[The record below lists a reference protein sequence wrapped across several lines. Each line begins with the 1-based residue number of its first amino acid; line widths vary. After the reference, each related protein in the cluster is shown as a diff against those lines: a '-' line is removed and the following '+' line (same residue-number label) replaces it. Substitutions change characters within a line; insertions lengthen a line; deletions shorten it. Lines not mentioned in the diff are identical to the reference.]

1 MNRFLSL
8 AEDHNPEKSEYKI
21 ILKSEDGVDHD
32 SIHVSGTSYAFDIF
46 RDIKT
51 VIEAGE
57 DIVVPSEDQEQGGG
71 ILTPDDRQ
79 ALELGTALSVDP
91 KRRMLGKD
99 PKKMLGKA
107 IGDLYLKVADKIKNI
122 ASQTK

>member
-21 ILKSEDGVDHD
+21 ILTGKKGELLD
-32 SIHVSGTSYAFDIF
+32 SIDVSGTSYAIDIF
-46 RDIKT
+46 IDIKK
-51 VIEAGE
+51 VIKAGE

-71 ILTPDDRQ
+71 ILTTDDRE

-91 KRRMLGKD
+91 TKRFLRND

>member
-1 MNRFLSL
+1 MNKFLRL

-21 ILKSEDGVDHD
+21 ILKSDDGVDHD

-57 DIVVPSEDQEQGGG
+57 DIVVPSEDEGET
-71 ILTPDDRQ
+71 ILTPDDRE
-79 ALELGTALSVDP
+79 AIELGTALSVDP

-99 PKKMLGKA
+99 PKKALGKA

-122 ASQTK
+122 ASI